1 MRNDL
6 VSEDGR
12 PLGRV
17 MMRKMVTHGGEGGGV
32 KMCKLV
38 AHDGEGDCM

>member
-1 MRNDL
+1 M
-6 VSEDGR
+6 SEDGR
-12 PLGRV
+12 PLGMV
-17 MMRKMVTHGGEGGGV
+17 MMCKMVTHGGGGDV